1 MFAVDGL
8 NSTFDPLSPGPNQI
22 LADEMGVVMGTSHH
36 EPMGRNQKEWTTWGD
51 GAWSYLDNKD
61 ELEAFW
67 RQGAE
72 RGKPFENVWTVGMR
86 GDGDLALPEA
96 NSEVSLGC

>member
-8 NSTFDPLSPGPNQI
+8 NSTTFPLPPGPNQL

-36 EPMGRNQKEWTTWGD
+36 EPMGRNQKEWTTWGK
-51 GAWSYLDNKD
+51 GPWSYLENKD
-61 ELEAFW
+61 LLETFW
-67 RQGAE
+67 TEGVE
-72 RGKPFENVWTVGMR
+72 RGKEFENVWTVGMR

-96 NSEVSLGC
+96 NAEVSLGL